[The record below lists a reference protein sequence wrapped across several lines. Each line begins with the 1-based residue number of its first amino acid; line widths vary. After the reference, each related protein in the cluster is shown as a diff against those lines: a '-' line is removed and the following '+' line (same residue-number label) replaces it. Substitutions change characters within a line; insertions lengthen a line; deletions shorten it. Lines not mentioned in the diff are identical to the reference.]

1 MTFAQLIKLYNHYK
15 NDYDFKLKHI
25 SYAELER
32 KIMESEEWIPD

>member
-1 MTFAQLIKLYNHYK
+1 MTFAQLLKLYNDYK